1 MTPDQFIAK
10 WKAAELKER
19 AAAQSHFID
28 LCRMLDEPAPT
39 DADPKGEWYAFE
51 RGATKTTGGEG
62 WADVW
67 KRDHF
72 GWEYKGKRKDLNA
85 AFAQLQ
91 QYAIAL
97 KTPPLLVVCDMD
109 RFQIHTNWT
118 NSVSEVHE
126 FSLENLRD
134 PNVRQKLKWVFSDP
148 ERLKPG
154 KTRQTLTEEAAA
166 EFAALAQKLRNRGHD
181 PAAVA
186 HFVNRL
192 VFCMFAE
199 DADLLPKKMFLRML
213 EAAKAD
219 PSQFQR
225 HASTLFT
232 AMKDGGLVGFEPI
245 EWFNGGLFDD
255 GNSLDLDTDD
265 VAICLKA
272 ASLDWSEVD
281 PSIFGTLF
289 VRGLDPNKR
298 SETGSEYTD
307 REKIMMI
314 IEPVI
319 TRPLT
324 REWESVRRKINYG
337 IDAAQRAL
345 EEAIESAAIFPE
357 LEEEVRVVRSHL
369 TERPQLE
376 LFDALPKQRRV
387 RNLDAVRSSLRS
399 ADKALVEAR

>member
-1 MTPDQFIAK
+1 VTPDQFITK
-10 WKAAELKER
+10 WKATELKER
-19 AAAQSHFID
+19 SAAQSHFID

-39 DADPKGEWYAFE
+39 DVDPTGEWYAFE
-51 RGATKTTGGEG
+51 RGAAKTTGSEG

-91 QYAIAL
+91 QYALAL
-97 KTPPLLVVCDMD
+97 ENPPLLVVCDMD
-109 RFQIHTNWT
+109 RFRIHTNWT

-126 FSLENLRD
+126 FTLDDLRD
-134 PNVRQKLKWVFSDP
+134 TNVRQRLKWVFSDP

-166 EFAALAQKLRNRGHD
+166 EFAILAQKLRDRGHD
-181 PAAVA
+181 PAVVA

-213 EAAKAD
+213 EAAKAE
-219 PSQFQR
+219 PSHFQR

-255 GNSLDLDTDD
+255 SDSLDLETDD
-265 VAICLKA
+265 VMICLKA
-272 ASLDWSEVD
+272 ANLDWSEID

-289 VRGLDPNKR
+289 VRGLDPNNCLR
-298 SETGSEYTD
+298 QQLIVLD
-307 REKIMMI
+307 RW
-314 IEPVI
+314 
-319 TRPLT
+319 R
-324 REWESVRRKINYG
+324 
-337 IDAAQRAL
+337 
-345 EEAIESAAIFPE
+345 
-357 LEEEVRVVRSHL
+357 
-369 TERPQLE
+369 
-376 LFDALPKQRRV
+376 FD
-387 RNLDAVRSSLRS
+387 NS
-399 ADKALVEAR
+399 